1 MKQKAASLLRG
12 ALGIMEEQSQRMN
25 AKVTFPEST
34 GIWRVELVLGKKG
47 GP

>member
-1 MKQKAASLLRG
+1 MKQKAASLLYG
-12 ALGIMEEQSQRMN
+12 ALGIVGEQSQRVN
-25 AKVTFPEST
+25 AGVTFPDST